1 MSGFARLL
9 GAACVAAA
17 LTCSASAPAPAATPA
32 AAPPAPVLDLA
43 ALDDADALAAQ
54 RVLLRR
60 RDCSKWWTC
69 GPFKRDKPRL
79 A

>member
-9 GAACVAAA
+9 AAACVAAA
-17 LTCSASAPAPAATPA
+17 LSLSASAPAPAARTLPSMTVA
-32 AAPPAPVLDLA
+32 SLDG
-43 ALDDADALAAQ
+43 ADPLAAQ

-69 GPFKRDKPRL
+69 GPFKREKPRL

>member
-9 GAACVAAA
+9 AAACVAAA
-17 LTCSASAPAPAATPA
+17 LTASATGGTSPARSLPLDLTTASLHDADTRL
-32 AAPPAPVLDLA
+32 AAP
-43 ALDDADALAAQ
+43 

-69 GPFKRDKPRL
+69 GPFKREKPRL